1 MCCLDTASA
10 FLASLVQEADM
21 VERQVGRGME
31 IPLTKQ
37 VEAEAE
43 AEPQRLGQAEALAD
57 VGC

>member
-21 VERQVGRGME
+21 AERQVGEDGTS
-31 IPLTKQ
+31 LTTR

-43 AEPQRLGQAEALAD
+43 AESERLRRAKL
-57 VGC
+57 